1 MADISLT
8 VNGCSYSF
16 PEIPNETLADLL
28 RQRLHLTGT
37 KIGCGEGHCGV
48 CTVLLDGKPV
58 KSCRIAASKA
68 IGKNI
73 LTIEGLQAL
82 SPTPGTCT
90 LSRMLSSSMGAY
102 NADSAHQL
110 RLCKLM
116 LTCNLIPILLMKS

>member
-37 KIGCGEGHCGV
+37 KIGCGEGQCGV

-58 KSCRIAASKA
+58 KSCRLAAKKA
-68 IGKNI
+68 DGKNV
-73 LTIEGLQAL
+73 LTIEGLQVLSLTPGACTLFRKPLYNMAL
-82 SPTPGTCT
+82 SNV
-90 LSRMLSSSMGAY
+90 A
-102 NADSAHQL
+102 SALQP
-110 RLCKLM
+110 RSCKLM
-116 LTCNLIPILLMKS
+116 LTCQSHPDTFL